1 MAGQTYSTFVID
13 RCRKTADGKWLWPG
27 YGENS
32 RVLKWICE
40 RIEGKGKAVETAI
53 GILPAAD
60 AIDIGGTKVSA
71 ADMQELLRIDVEG
84 WKKEVASI
92 EESYK
97 AHGAK
102 LPHALRAEVEA
113 LKARLAKA

>member
-1 MAGQTYSTFVID
+1 VNWF
-13 RCRKTADGKWLWPG
+13 RKTADGKWLWPG

-40 RIEGKGKAVETAI
+40 RIEGKGKAVETPI
-53 GILPAAD
+53 GILPTPD
-60 AIDIGGTKVSA
+60 AIDVSGTKVSA
-71 ADMQELLRIDVEG
+71 ADMQELLRVDLEG

-97 AHGAK
+97 PYGQK
-102 LPHALRAEVEA
+102 LPYALRAEVEA
-113 LKARLAKA
+113 LKARLARS